1 MAAVQLLLELGL
13 LLRLPVRLLP
23 VRQLVPLEP
32 LLVPQPLEQLHLEW
46 ELLRQVLPE

>member
-1 MAAVQLLLELGL
+1 LAAVQLLLELGL
-13 LLRLPVRLLP
+13 LLRRP